1 MEPVIEEPTP
11 EESALE
17 EPISEEPASGESMST
32 KTKNAQAATQVTAG
46 ITVGIIITLS
56 IVNMSSPTGL
66 WLVVNLFQM
75 LMLLILTG
83 AFIPEALRQY
93 LTGMKF
99 ALLNFNFIPYIRIPF
114 IYEAHEWIK
123 FEQNS
128 EDMKDVGISDGSTIV
143 NNVSFLTTLLV
154 FIFMHIPIVLIYNK
168 TRLKTGRCKRVV
180 DYAYMVMTLAVYI
193 RLLQEN
199 YQNIVLSSISEVYNF
214 DVSDNRRTVSLSVA
228 YLFLI
233 SSIVFYF
240 FTVYQFYKTRVRST
254 RNNYAYSEEL
264 FSGIKVSNK
273 ARLFTV
279 ALITRILLLGA
290 FMICMQDL
298 HFMVRVTI
306 FIVIQ
311 VLFLAMIL

>member
-1 MEPVIEEPTP
+1 
-11 EESALE
+11 
-17 EPISEEPASGESMST
+17 MST
-32 KTKNAQAATQVTAG
+32 KTKNAQTTTQVTAG

-66 WLVVNLFQM
+66 WIVVNLFQM

-83 AFIPEALRQY
+83 AFIPKTLRQY

-168 TRLKTGRCKRVV
+168 TRSKTGRCKRMV
-180 DYAYMVMTLAVYI
+180 DYAYKVMTLAVYI

-240 FTVYQFYKTRVRST
+240 FTVYQFYKTRVRSA
-254 RNNYAYSEEL
+254 RNSYAYSEEL
-264 FSGIKVSNK
+264 FSGLKMSNK

-290 FMICMQDL
+290 FMICMQHL